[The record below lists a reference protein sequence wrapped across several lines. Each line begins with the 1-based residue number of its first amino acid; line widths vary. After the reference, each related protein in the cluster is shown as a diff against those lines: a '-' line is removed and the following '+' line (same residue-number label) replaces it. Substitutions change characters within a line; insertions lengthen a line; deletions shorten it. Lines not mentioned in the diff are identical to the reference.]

1 VFFMVTIEAGLFK
14 LDRLRPFRNTRRR
27 PSQSLLKKNL
37 CCCFSDV
44 MRAYTKS
51 QSTVCED
58 LRLALSRVSEFCPGV
73 VLTFCSTSAAG
84 CNDAIEYGLFLQEYI
99 PTWAF
104 CLTESDRR
112 RGKQGQEMFGNARI
126 LFPCPKRVNS

>member
-1 VFFMVTIEAGLFK
+1 MEAGLFK
-14 LDRLRPFRNTRRR
+14 LDRLRPFRTTRRT
-27 PSQSLLKKNL
+27 PCQSLLKKKKK

-73 VLTFCSTSAAG
+73 VLTFFGTFPGATGKTIGSTTHRYIASRMVPHDICSVFVDLLALVVDVIQKFDSG
-84 CNDAIEYGLFLQEYI
+84 PMSSGRD
-99 PTWAF
+99 
-104 CLTESDRR
+104 
-112 RGKQGQEMFGNARI
+112 
-126 LFPCPKRVNS
+126 